1 MGAPFYV
8 HNEDMWEKLIRKDAT
23 GTKRKVIDFLFWF
36 FKFFCGSYLG
46 TAFLLVTFEKI
57 WRFYSS
63 VYHTCYIGWF
73 IFLVVGTIWTK
84 QKKAA
89 ERRRKRLE
97 ESKADG
103 ASNDQVSAEKDKV
116 Q

>member
-8 HNEDMWEKLIRKDAT
+8 HNEDIWDKLIRKDAT
-23 GTKRKVIDFLFWF
+23 GTKRRILDFLFWF
-36 FKFFCGSYLG
+36 FKFFSGGYMG

-63 VYHTCYIGWF
+63 VYHTCYVAWLVL
-73 IFLVVGTIWTK
+73 LVVGTIWTK
-84 QKKAA
+84 QKKA
-89 ERRRKRLE
+89 EEKRRKRLE
-97 ESKADG
+97 ESKAEP
-103 ASNDQVSAEKDKV
+103 ADQDKKF